1 MADSE
6 VSQRW
11 GRRAARHGADQNI
24 STERIAAGAAGGCCC
39 RSCCRSAMCAWLAEF
54 ADAPSHAA
62 LAAAAPTSPA
72 EPPGSDPDGDHH
84 GAPDLCAI
92 CATLALIHAG
102 VAATPPALPL
112 PALAGSAD
120 SCALPV
126 PAHAALKAA
135 AFQPRAP
142 PTA

>member
-1 MADSE
+1 MGLI
-6 VSQRW
+6 RTY
-11 GRRAARHGADQNI
+11 RRSGSWLALVALLLQIVLSFGHVHG
-24 STERIAAGAAGGCCC
+24 
-39 RSCCRSAMCAWLAEF
+39 LAEF
-54 ADAPSHAA
+54 ADANGHAA
-62 LAAAAPTSPA
+62 LAAAQASPA
-72 EPPGSDPDGDHH
+72 EPPGSDPDDDHH

-92 CATLALIHAG
+92 CATLALVHAG

-120 SCALPV
+120 SRALPA
-126 PAHAALKAA
+126 PAHAALNAT

>member
-1 MADSE
+1 MGLI
-6 VSQRW
+6 RTY
-11 GRRAARHGADQNI
+11 RRSGSWLALVALLLQIVLSFGHVHG
-24 STERIAAGAAGGCCC
+24 
-39 RSCCRSAMCAWLAEF
+39 LAEF

-72 EPPGSDPDGDHH
+72 EPPGSHPDGDHH

-92 CATLALIHAG
+92 CATLALVHAG

-126 PAHAALKAA
+126 PAHAALKTA